1 MMSDKTE
8 ALRDAISRYT
18 EAFADPFG
26 IARSPIPGM
35 NTVRTTGIGELQH
48 RLYRPLICLVVQG
61 AKQVTMGSRTLR
73 FKAGDSM
80 LLTADVPT
88 VSQITKA
95 SPHAP
100 YLSFALYLDPA
111 LIAGLSAEMRGVP
124 VDTGAPIRLQ
134 PTDSEIADTALRM
147 MRLLDR
153 PASVPVLQAQ
163 LVREMHYWLLAGRH
177 GPAIRHLGFPD
188 SQAQRIARA
197 IEVIRSDYASVFS
210 VERLA
215 SVAGMS
221 QSTFHHHFRA
231 VTSLT
236 PLQFQKQFRLIE
248 ARRLMLADGAN
259 PSNAAYAVGYESVP
273 QFTREYRRLFGLP
286 PKREIVEA
294 RRKAQPATKMAK
306 DSRPSTHVAVD

>member
-1 MMSDKTE
+1 
-8 ALRDAISRYT
+8 
-18 EAFADPFG
+18 
-26 IARSPIPGM
+26 
-35 NTVRTTGIGELQH
+35 
-48 RLYRPLICLVVQG
+48 
-61 AKQVTMGSRTLR
+61 
-73 FKAGDSM
+73 
-80 LLTADVPT
+80 PT

-111 LIAGLSAEMRGVP
+111 LIAGLSAEMGGVP
-124 VDTGAPIRLQ
+124 VDTGDTNRLQ
-134 PTDSEIADTALRM
+134 PTDPEIPDTALRM

-215 SVAGMS
+215 SV
-221 QSTFHHHFRA
+221 
-231 VTSLT
+231 
-236 PLQFQKQFRLIE
+236 
-248 ARRLMLADGAN
+248 
-259 PSNAAYAVGYESVP
+259 
-273 QFTREYRRLFGLP
+273 
-286 PKREIVEA
+286 
-294 RRKAQPATKMAK
+294 
-306 DSRPSTHVAVD
+306 